1 MYLWL
6 LSFWLNSMLRARRQK
21 EPDRLILDEQGLFSR
36 CMGQERSICWDE
48 VRLFA
53 CYRIDTQYYEL
64 VNEQTVVRW
73 RVPLEGIQETK
84 PSVAM
89 SQAELFRQVNRVV
102 LAHTG
107 RLLLEHTIVDERSVK

>member
-1 MYLWL
+1 
-6 LSFWLNSMLRARRQK
+6 
-21 EPDRLILDEQGLFSR
+21 
-36 CMGQERSICWDE
+36 MGQERSICWDE